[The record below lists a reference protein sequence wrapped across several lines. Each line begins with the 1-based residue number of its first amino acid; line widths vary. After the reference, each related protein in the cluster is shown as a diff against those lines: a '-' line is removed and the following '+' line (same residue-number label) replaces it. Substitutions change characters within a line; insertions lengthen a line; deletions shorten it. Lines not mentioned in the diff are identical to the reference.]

1 MTPEQLR
8 ALLEEVAAQAA
19 RSGELPAEAA
29 AGPPAGALF
38 RPTDTRAAGVVADWV
53 TPVAQR
59 WATRLGL
66 GPRDLARVL
75 AQGLTLQRPVAAVE
89 VAPSGLVAVTLEDAA
104 RSAIVPLVLEHQAD
118 YALAEGASLPVLTE
132 TPGSR
137 APGDPVL
144 AAQLAHARLCRLIRN
159 AEAAGVERRGSAR
172 LEGLTHVV
180 ERHLLVALADL
191 PQRLATHSGDE
202 AQQRRALTDLADLV
216 AGWDHPLRP
225 VVVDEPVRPVHAARL
240 LLADAVRV
248 VLRNGLA
255 RLGASAPERM

>member
-8 ALLEEVAAQAA
+8 ALLEQVAAEAA
-19 RSGELPAEAA
+19 HSGELPGAAA
-29 AGPPAGALF
+29 AGLPEGAIF

-59 WATRLGL
+59 WASQLGL
-66 GPRDLARVL
+66 GARDLARVL
-75 AQGLTLQRPVAAVE
+75 AQGLTLQKPVAAVE
-89 VAPSGLVAVTLEDAA
+89 VAPSGLIALTLEDAS
-104 RSAIVPLVLEHQAD
+104 RSAIVAHVLEHQD
-118 YALAEGASLPVLTE
+118 EYALDGGAVLPVPAE
-132 TPGSR
+132 APGSR

-144 AAQLAHARLCRLIRN
+144 GAQLAHARLCRLIRN
-159 AEAAGVERRGSAR
+159 AEAAGVERRASAR
-172 LEGLTHVV
+172 VERLTHVI

-191 PQRLATHSGDE
+191 PQRLDTHAGDDV
-202 AQQRRALTDLADLV
+202 QQRRAVTDLADL
-216 AGWDHPLRP
+216 ANGWDHPLRP
-225 VVVDEPVRPVHAARL
+225 AVVDEPVRSVHGARV